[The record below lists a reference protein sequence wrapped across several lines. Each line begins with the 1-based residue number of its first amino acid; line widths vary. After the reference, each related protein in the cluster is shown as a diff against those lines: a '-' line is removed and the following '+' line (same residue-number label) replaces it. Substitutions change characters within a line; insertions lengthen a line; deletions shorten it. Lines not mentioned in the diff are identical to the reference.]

1 MHLPDGLGDLA
12 SDVLDGLFGSV
23 VLVLVGATQ
32 VRANEE
38 ADKEEGER
46 EEVDEVEPDGECLA
60 GGVDARDAGLE
71 SLFAEF
77 AVVDEGVDG
86 VGSISAEESAVGR
99 EDVCS
104 DPVCPRGSEGELL
117 EPGKQAGGV
126 L

>member
-1 MHLPDGLGDLA
+1 M
-12 SDVLDGLFGSV
+12 

-60 GGVDARDAGLE
+60 RGVDARDAGLE

-77 AVVDEGVDG
+77 AVVDEGVG
-86 VGSISAEESAVGR
+86 SVGSISTEEGAVG
-99 EDVCS
+99 
-104 DPVCPRGSEGELL
+104 
-117 EPGKQAGGV
+117 
-126 L
+126 